1 MHSKDFDPS
10 KILKVS
16 IDKVEPNDYNPK
28 KKETDEYKKVV
39 ESLKLNG
46 LKQPIFVRQVEG
58 NDNFVIVDGEQRYT
72 AAKELGYTEVYVYN
86 LGFIPEEEAKAL
98 TIWME
103 VQVPFEELQLAA
115 LVTEMKDLDFELPYT
130 DEEIADYVAMA
141 GFDFST
147 PEKEEKEEADDGL
160 IELNVRMTKAQYDFV
175 ESCIKAVSKKYDCDE
190 AEALYMLFG
199 GVNE

>member
-1 MHSKDFDPS
+1 MENKDFDPS
-10 KILKVS
+10 RILKVP

-28 KKETDEYKKVV
+28 KKDTPEYKKVV
-39 ESLKLNG
+39 ESLRVNG
-46 LKQPIFVRQVEG
+46 LKQPIFVREVDG
-58 NDNFVIVDGEQRYT
+58 NDNYVIVDGEQRWT
-72 AAKELGYTEVYVYN
+72 AAKELGYKEIYIYN
-86 LGFIPEEEAKAL
+86 YGNIPEEEAKAL

-147 PEKEEKEEADDGL
+147 PENEEKEEVDDGL
-160 IELNVRMTKAQYDFV
+160 IELNIRMTKAQYDFI
-175 ESCIKAVSKKYDCDE
+175 ESCIKAVSEKYDCSE
-190 AEALYMLFG
+190 AEALYRLFG
-199 GVNE
+199 GINE

>member
-86 LGFIPEEEAKAL
+86 LGFISEEEAKAL

-147 PEKEEKEEADDGL
+147 PEKEEKEEVDDGL
-160 IELNVRMTKAQYDFV
+160 IEFNIRMTKAQYDFI

-190 AEALYMLFG
+190 AEALYRLFG
-199 GVNE
+199 GVDE

>member
-46 LKQPIFVRQVEG
+46 LKQPIFVRQIEG

-86 LGFIPEEEAKAL
+86 LGFISEEEAKAL

-130 DEEIADYVAMA
+130 EEEIADYVAMA

-147 PEKEEKEEADDGL
+147 SEKEDKEEADDGL
-160 IELNVRMTKAQYDFV
+160 IELNIRMTKAQYDFV
-175 ESCIKAVSKKYDCDE
+175 ESCLKAVSKKYDCDE
-190 AEALYMLFG
+190 AKALYMLFG
-199 GVNE
+199 GVDE